1 MNTEL
6 FIAKR
11 IIKSKDNGN
20 KISKPV
26 VRTAIVG
33 VALSF
38 IVMILSLSITTGF
51 KKEIRNK
58 IVGFGSHIQITNY
71 DANYSHE
78 TVPVFRNQE
87 FLPEIENTKGVKH
100 IQVFA
105 TKPGIIKTK
114 TDIQGIV
121 LKGVDKDFDWS
132 FFNKHLTDGE
142 IFSVKDSAS
151 INDIL
156 ISKKLA
162 TLLKFEVGD
171 KLFMY
176 FVQDPPRMRKFIVSG
191 IYQTGVE
198 EFDKLFAIVDIK
210 HIQKLND
217 WNKDQISGFEIYID
231 NFEDLN
237 ATGQE
242 IANIAGGMFLDDG
255 SRLRVQS
262 IKQRFPHL
270 FDWTELFNTNIIII
284 LVLMTLVAGFNMIS
298 GLLIL
303 ILERTRMIG
312 ILKAMGTENWSIRKI
327 FLYNAMYLTGKGMLW
342 GNAIGISLCLIQQ
355 YFGII
360 KLDAE
365 AYYLSVVPI
374 DISIMQILLLNLG
387 TVAVTGLILL
397 LPSIIITKISPAK
410 AIRFN

>member
-11 IIKSKDNGN
+11 IISNKDNSN
-20 KISKPV
+20 KISKPI
-26 VRTAIVG
+26 VRISIIG

-71 DANYSHE
+71 DTNYSHE
-78 TVPVFRNQE
+78 TAPISKNQD
-87 FLPEIENTKGVKH
+87 FLPDLENLEDVKH
-100 IQVFA
+100 IQAFA
-105 TKPGIIKTK
+105 TKPGIVKTK
-114 TDIQGIV
+114 TDIQGII
-121 LKGVDKDFDWS
+121 LKGVDTNFDWS
-132 FFNKHLTDGE
+132 FF
-142 IFSVKDSAS
+142 KDQLVEGNILD
-151 INDIL
+151 INDTITSNSII

-162 TLLKFEVGD
+162 TILKYKTGD

-176 FVQDPPRMRKFIVSG
+176 FVQNPPRMRKFTISG
-191 IYQTGVE
+191 VFQTGVE

-217 WNKDQISGFEIYID
+217 WESDQVSGLEIYID
-231 NFEDLN
+231 DFENLN
-237 ATGQE
+237 KAEQE
-242 IANIAGGMFLDDG
+242 VADIAGGMFLEDG
-255 SRLRVQS
+255 SRLKVES
-262 IKQRFPHL
+262 IKERFSHL
-270 FDWTELFNTNIIII
+270 FDWTELFNTNIIVI

-303 ILERTRMIG
+303 ILERTQMIG

-327 FLYNAMYLTGKGMLW
+327 FLYNAIYLTGKGMIW
-342 GNAIGISLCLIQQ
+342 GNIIGISLCLIQQ

-374 DISIMQILLLNLG
+374 DISIIQIILLNIG
-387 TVAVTGLILL
+387 TVIATALILL
-397 LPSIIITKISPAK
+397 VPSFIITKISPSET
-410 AIRFN
+410 IRFN